1 MMCIKVEQRG
11 IELFPLEF
19 HQSIVLVLKVGIAI
33 HDVTHEKTVK
43 QSIGAI
49 LLSSFSQKPPVSFFI
64 NSVRSFLLSHVN
76 VK

>member
-1 MMCIKVEQRG
+1 MYIKVRQRG

-49 LLSSFSQKPPVSFFI
+49 FLSSFSQQPPASFFI
-64 NSVRSFLLSHVN
+64 NSVRALL
-76 VK
+76 